1 MIFSALSDLFLCT
14 VPLEISDD
22 LHTPEI
28 FEKADKFLLLLSR
41 IAPEVPLP
49 TAEELTEDFLSRL

>member
-1 MIFSALSDLFLCT
+1 MIFPAISELFTRT
-14 VPLEISDD
+14 VPLDISDD

-28 FEKADKFLLLLSR
+28 FEAADKFLLLLSR

-49 TAEELTEDFLSRL
+49 TADELVEDYLDCL

>member
-1 MIFSALSDLFLCT
+1 MIPSAISVLFTLT

-22 LHTPEI
+22 LHTPEL
-28 FEKADKFLLLLSR
+28 FERANKFLLLLSK

-49 TAEELTEDFLSRL
+49 TADELVENYLGCL

>member
-1 MIFSALSDLFLCT
+1 MIFPALSDLFLCT

-28 FEKADKFLLLLSR
+28 LEKADKFLLLLSK
-41 IAPEVPLP
+41 IAPYTPLP
-49 TAEELTEDFLSRL
+49 TAEELTEDFLNRL

>member
-1 MIFSALSDLFLCT
+1 MILPELALLFAFT

-22 LHTPEI
+22 LHTPEL
-28 FEKADKFLLLLSR
+28 FVRAEAVLLLLSM

-49 TAEELTEDFLSRL
+49 TADELVEDYLGCL

>member
-1 MIFSALSDLFLCT
+1 MIPSAISVLFTLT

-22 LHTPEI
+22 LHTPEL
-28 FEKADKFLLLLSR
+28 FERADKFLLLLSK

-49 TAEELTEDFLSRL
+49 TADELVEDFLNRV

>member
-1 MIFSALSDLFLCT
+1 MIPSAISVLFAAT
-14 VPLEISDD
+14 VPLNISDD

-28 FEKADKFLLLLSR
+28 FEKADSFLRLLSR

-49 TAEELTEDFLSRL
+49 TADELVEDYLDFL

>member
-1 MIFSALSDLFLCT
+1 MIPPAISVLFTLT

-22 LHTPEI
+22 LHTPEL
-28 FEKADKFLLLLSR
+28 FERADKFLLLLSK

-49 TAEELTEDFLSRL
+49 SADELVEDYLGCL